1 MSDKC
6 WHIQLGDDHWARFT
20 YARPQGSAFRL
31 LGSVARN
38 AQVGALAETAEGQY
52 LQVNGD
58 HVMPL
63 SGGQLRRA
71 VAAARRAAP
80 RPSVRRESVA
90 TPPVVVTFKRRR
102 VLLKEPHPA
111 VETQVAR

>member
-20 YARPQGSAFRL
+20 YARPEGSPFRL

-38 AQVGALAETAEGQY
+38 AQVGALAEAADGQY

-58 HVMPL
+58 HVTPL
-63 SGGQLRRA
+63 NSGQLRRA
-71 VAAARRAAP
+71 IAAARRAAP
-80 RPSVRRESVA
+80 RPRIRREPSA
-90 TPPVVVTFKRRR
+90 APPVVVTVKRRR
-102 VLLKEPHPA
+102 LVLKESPPA
-111 VETQVAR
+111 AATRAAN